1 MPEHDDPYELLRRT
15 QQNMLAATGR
25 PLDSRTLTDI
35 CQGLHDVAKIT
46 EALLKHAEGK
56 A

>member
-1 MPEHDDPYELLRRT
+1 MTQFDDPYEMLERT
-15 QQNMLAATGR
+15 QRNMLAAAHR

-35 CQGLHDVAKIT
+35 VQGVHDVAKIT
-46 EALLKHAEGK
+46 EALLKNAEGK